1 MDRSIIVKAVYPGLD
16 HSGIAYEELVSVGHG
31 NFQYDTPENDASAN
45 ANNPRFEMIVS
56 MKLIN
61 NWKTL
66 SIFGRN
72 GFPFNEAFLN
82 WVHFTTKDF
91 RKDTYNVNDHS
102 KPHGGGWCECPS
114 GKIYQVAKN
123 GEQCSSGL
131 ACTNGK
137 DLLCQNGLNSDL
149 AYKSVN
155 CDLQGS
161 AIKLATS
168 DTEHDYFVLG
178 KTEALTGVIQNVFG
192 EMQACFFGKFGVDEN
207 GVKFMIAV
215 VLGKDTQRGG
225 ALYAIFDSD
234 REIWHF
240 KISNGTKIVYPQ
252 EYLDLM
258 KDSRNKSLAQELMA
272 PENLEC

>member
-1 MDRSIIVKAVYPGLD
+1 MDESINCKAVYTGLD
-16 HSGIAYEELVSVGHG
+16 HSGIAYEELLSIGHG
-31 NFQYDTPENDASAN
+31 YFRYDTPENDASTN
-45 ANNPRFEMIVS
+45 ANYPRFEMVVS
-56 MKLIN
+56 MKVNN

-66 SIFGRN
+66 SLFGRN
-72 GFPFNEAFLN
+72 GFIFNEALLD
-82 WVHFTTKDF
+82 WMDFTTKDF
-91 RKDTYNVNDHS
+91 RKDTYNVNDNS

-168 DTEHDYFVLG
+168 DIEHDYFVLG

-192 EMQACFFGKFGVDEN
+192 EVQACFFGKFGVDEN
-207 GVKFMIAV
+207 GVKIMIAV

-234 REIWHF
+234 
-240 KISNGTKIVYPQ
+240 
-252 EYLDLM
+252 
-258 KDSRNKSLAQELMA
+258 
-272 PENLEC
+272 

>member
-1 MDRSIIVKAVYPGLD
+1 MNRDSSVICKAVYTGVD
-16 HSGIAYEELVSVGHG
+16 HSGIAYEELLTVGHG
-31 NFQYDTPENDASAN
+31 YFQFEIPEQDASTN
-45 ANNPRFEMIVS
+45 SKTPRFVLVVT
-56 MKLIN
+56 MKVN
-61 NWKTL
+61 NDWKTL
-66 SIFGRN
+66 SLFGRN
-72 GFPFNEAFLN
+72 GFPFTKGLLGFMD
-82 WVHFTTKDF
+82 FTTNDF
-91 RKDTYNVNDHS
+91 RKDTYNVDDHS

-149 AYKSVN
+149 AYKSVY
-155 CDLQGS
+155 CDLQAS

-168 DTEHDYFVLG
+168 DTEHGYFVLG
-178 KTEALTGVIQNVFG
+178 RTESVTGVIQSVFG

-225 ALYAIFDSD
+225 A
-234 REIWHF
+234 
-240 KISNGTKIVYPQ
+240 
-252 EYLDLM
+252 
-258 KDSRNKSLAQELMA
+258 
-272 PENLEC
+272 